1 MSNLLI
7 RKRQQKRLQIKRRL
21 FFFVVMPLVVLCAS
35 YFIFTR
41 YFIINITD
49 SMPIGLYKKVN
60 TNNLEKG
67 DIVSVCIDNNKAML
81 AIQNSIIVAND
92 QCSNG
97 SQMLVKE
104 IIATPDDQI
113 EITDSDMDV
122 TLGDTVYR
130 YEAPRF
136 AFSPRTK
143 EPVLTL
149 IDTGKY
155 KSTGY
160 WLYGSYDYKDS
171 WDSRYFGQVS
181 RANIINKLK
190 PIFVRGK

>member
-7 RKRQQKRLQIKRRL
+7 IKRQQKRLQIKRRL

-41 YFIINITD
+41 YFVINITD
-49 SMPIGLYKKVN
+49 SMPIGLYKKIN
-60 TNNLEKG
+60 ANNLEKG
-67 DIVSVCIDNNKAML
+67 DIVSVCLDNNKARL

-97 SQMLVKE
+97 SQMLVKK

-130 YEAPRF
+130 YPAPRF

-149 IDTGKY
+149 ISTGKY
-155 KSTGY
+155 KSAG
-160 WLYGSYDYKDS
+160 
-171 WDSRYFGQVS
+171 
-181 RANIINKLK
+181 
-190 PIFVRGK
+190 

>member
-49 SMPIGLYKKVN
+49 SMPIGLYKKIN
-60 TNNLEKG
+60 ANNLEKG

-104 IIATPDDQI
+104 IIATPDDNI
-113 EITDSDMDV
+113 EITGSDMDV

-130 YEAPRF
+130 YAAPRF

-149 IDTGKY
+149 ISTGTY

-160 WLYGSYDYKDS
+160 WLYGSYDYENS

-181 RANIINKLK
+181 RANIINKLE